1 MYEQNIRICMYFNDL
16 YYCCLVEYFVC
27 FSMRKKEH
35 DDNDED
41 GDDQIYF

>member
-1 MYEQNIRICMYFNDL
+1 MNKILGYACTLMIYTTAVQQSIL
-16 YYCCLVEYFVC
+16 YVSQLEE
-27 FSMRKKEH
+27 KEH

>member
-16 YYCCLVEYFVC
+16 YYCCLVEYFVWEE
-27 FSMRKKEH
+27 KEH